1 MNKIT
6 RLTFLAIVTSLLS
19 QSAVAEEASL
29 SDRIQGCVKITQDM
43 ARLACFDQLT
53 VKHSNNSVDL
63 AVTQLGA
70 QQVDSEV
77 TQLATQQVES
87 NVTQL
92 TAQQIDSF
100 SKEQVKKTAE
110 ESAKE
115 IDSITLTISKLSKTP
130 YDQWKITFENGQK
143 WKQKDNYKLSL
154 KTGQRVILTKG
165 SLSSVYLQKENTTKR
180 IKVKRLK

>member
-6 RLTFLAIVTSLLS
+6 KLTYFAVVTSLLS
-19 QSAVAEEASL
+19 HTAIAEEESL
-29 SDRIQGCVKITQDM
+29 SDRVQGCVKITQDT

-53 VKHSNNSVDL
+53 VKHSNKSVDL
-63 AVTQLGA
+63 AVTPLVTP
-70 QQVDSEV
+70 QVDSEV
-77 TQLATQQVES
+77 TQLAAQQVGSE
-87 NVTQL
+87 VTEL

-115 IDSITLTISKLSKTP
+115 INSITLTISKLSKTP
-130 YDQWKITFENGQK
+130 YGQWKITFDNGQK
-143 WKQKDNYKLSL
+143 WKQKDNYQLSL